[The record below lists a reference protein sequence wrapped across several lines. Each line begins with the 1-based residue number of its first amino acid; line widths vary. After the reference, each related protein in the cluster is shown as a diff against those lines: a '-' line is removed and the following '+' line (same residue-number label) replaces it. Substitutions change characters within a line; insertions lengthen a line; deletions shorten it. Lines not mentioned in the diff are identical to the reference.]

1 MYEKFSKLLQD
12 YGVSAYKVSK
22 ETGIS
27 QSVFSEW
34 KRGKSQPKLDKLRKI
49 ADFFNVPITYFTEN
63 SDESIKVEAHNEPI
77 YLDDE
82 TRDIIDELR
91 TRPEMKILFSVSKN
105 VTKEDIEATV
115 EILKRMQRIVNRLDY
130 CIRYVPLP
138 ISVKGVTAMDSD
150 GFYNIYINSRLSYE
164 EQKKTIAHEMEHIVR
179 GDFFS
184 FDALEEVETM

>member
-82 TRDIIDELR
+82 TRDIID
-91 TRPEMKILFSVSKN
+91 
-105 VTKEDIEATV
+105 
-115 EILKRMQRIVNRLDY
+115 
-130 CIRYVPLP
+130 
-138 ISVKGVTAMDSD
+138 
-150 GFYNIYINSRLSYE
+150 
-164 EQKKTIAHEMEHIVR
+164 
-179 GDFFS
+179 
-184 FDALEEVETM
+184 

>member
-63 SDESIKVEAHNEPI
+63 SDESIKVEAHNEPF

-115 EILKRMQRIVNRLDY
+115 EILKRMQ
-130 CIRYVPLP
+130 
-138 ISVKGVTAMDSD
+138 KDS
-150 GFYNIYINSRLSYE
+150 E
-164 EQKKTIAHEMEHIVR
+164 
-179 GDFFS
+179 
-184 FDALEEVETM
+184 

>member
-91 TRPEMKILFSVSKN
+91 TRPEMKILFRVSKN
-105 VTKEDIEATV
+105 VTKEDIEATG
-115 EILKRMQRIVNRLDY
+115 EIVKRMQ
-130 CIRYVPLP
+130 
-138 ISVKGVTAMDSD
+138 KDS
-150 GFYNIYINSRLSYE
+150 E
-164 EQKKTIAHEMEHIVR
+164 
-179 GDFFS
+179 
-184 FDALEEVETM
+184 